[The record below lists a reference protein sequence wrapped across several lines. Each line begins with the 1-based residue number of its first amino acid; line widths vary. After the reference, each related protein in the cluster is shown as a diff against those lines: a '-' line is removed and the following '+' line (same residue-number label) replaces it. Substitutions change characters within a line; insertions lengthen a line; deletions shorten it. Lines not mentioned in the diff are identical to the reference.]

1 MLLFFAN
8 GYIIESKNYREG
20 IMDENL
26 QQVYS
31 GLAAHCNKMKEGK
44 YLMSTGTMTSLLRY
58 ITSQP
63 ALMSCLEKCNY
74 GFRYATELETAMS
87 GGIFK
92 LPLGSK
98 KIVALVTGLLFE
110 MVRGGVNFHNFIK
123 KYYRAATIDM
133 SFDLFVGSVIMPY
146 LMAFRNML
154 NGEAEEDSSAE
165 DDDDKAVGAGV
176 KEQLLPLIMQF
187 TESVAAD
194 NSITDEARED
204 FYVMLEG
211 LYYSL
216 ELSRAKMVKAMFLGL
231 SSVMQDYKD
240 GAAYLRAIKSVLVE
254 YAIV

>member
-1 MLLFFAN
+1 
-8 GYIIESKNYREG
+8 
-20 IMDENL
+20 MDENL

-31 GLAAHCNKMKEGK
+31 GLAARCNKMKEGK

-63 ALMSCLEKCNY
+63 ALMNCLERCNY
-74 GFRYATELETAMS
+74 GFRYATELETATA
-87 GGIFK
+87 GNIFK

-98 KIVALVTGLLFE
+98 KVVALVTGLLFE
-110 MVRGGVNFHNFIK
+110 MVRGTINFHNFIK
-123 KYYRAATIDM
+123 KYYRAATVDM
-133 SFDLFVGSVIMPY
+133 SFDLFVGSVVMPY
-146 LMAFRNML
+146 LMAFRNVL
-154 NGEAEEDSSAE
+154 EGTAEEDSAA
-165 DDDDKAVGAGV
+165 DDDDDTAVGAGV

-187 TESVAAD
+187 TEAVAAD

-231 SSVMQDYKD
+231 SSVMQDYKN
-240 GAAYLRAIKSVLVE
+240 GAAYIRAIRTVLVE

>member
-1 MLLFFAN
+1 MCALFRVGQLLPV
-8 GYIIESKNYREG
+8 S
-20 IMDENL
+20 
-26 QQVYS
+26 S
-31 GLAAHCNKMKEGK
+31 P
-44 YLMSTGTMTSLLRY
+44 S
-58 ITSQP
+58 
-63 ALMSCLEKCNY
+63 
-74 GFRYATELETAMS
+74 
-87 GGIFK
+87 
-92 LPLGSK
+92 
-98 KIVALVTGLLFE
+98 
-110 MVRGGVNFHNFIK
+110 
-123 KYYRAATIDM
+123 
-133 SFDLFVGSVIMPY
+133 
-146 LMAFRNML
+146 
-154 NGEAEEDSSAE
+154 EEDSSAE

-231 SSVMQDYKD
+231 SSVMQDYKN

>member
-1 MLLFFAN
+1 
-8 GYIIESKNYREG
+8 
-20 IMDENL
+20 MDENL

-31 GLAAHCNKMKEGK
+31 GLAARCNKMKEGK

-63 ALMSCLEKCNY
+63 ALMNCLERCNY
-74 GFRYATELETAMS
+74 GFRYATELETATA
-87 GGIFK
+87 GNIFK

-98 KIVALVTGLLFE
+98 KVVALVTGLLFE
-110 MVRGGVNFHNFIK
+110 MVRGTINFHNFIK
-123 KYYRAATIDM
+123 KYYRAATVDM
-133 SFDLFVGSVIMPY
+133 SFDLFVGSVVMPY
-146 LMAFRNML
+146 LMAFRNVL
-154 NGEAEEDSSAE
+154 EGTAEEDSAA
-165 DDDDKAVGAGV
+165 DDDDDTAVGAGV

-187 TESVAAD
+187 TEAVAAD

-231 SSVMQDYKD
+231 SSVMQDYKN
-240 GAAYLRAIKSVLVE
+240 GAAYIRAIRNILTE
-254 YAIV
+254 YAII

>member
-1 MLLFFAN
+1 
-8 GYIIESKNYREG
+8 
-20 IMDENL
+20 MDENL

-31 GLAAHCNKMKEGK
+31 GLAARCNKMKEGK

-63 ALMSCLEKCNY
+63 ALMNCLERCNY
-74 GFRYATELETAMS
+74 GFRYATELETATA
-87 GGIFK
+87 GNIFK

-98 KIVALVTGLLFE
+98 KVVALVTGLLFE
-110 MVRGGVNFHNFIK
+110 MVRGTINFHNFIK
-123 KYYRAATIDM
+123 KYYRAATVDM
-133 SFDLFVGSVIMPY
+133 SFDLFVGSVVMPY
-146 LMAFRNML
+146 LMAFRNVL
-154 NGEAEEDSSAE
+154 EGTAEEDSAA
-165 DDDDKAVGAGV
+165 DDDDDTAVGAGV

-187 TESVAAD
+187 TEAVAAD

-231 SSVMQDYKD
+231 SSVMQDYKN
-240 GAAYLRAIKSVLVE
+240 GAAYIRAIRNILAE
-254 YAIV
+254 YAII

>member
-1 MLLFFAN
+1 
-8 GYIIESKNYREG
+8 
-20 IMDENL
+20 MDENL

-31 GLAAHCNKMKEGK
+31 GLAARCNKMKEGK

-63 ALMSCLEKCNY
+63 ALMNCLERCNY
-74 GFRYATELETAMS
+74 GFRYATEIETATA
-87 GGIFK
+87 GNIFK

-98 KIVALVTGLLFE
+98 KVVALVTGLLFE
-110 MVRGGVNFHNFIK
+110 MVRGTINFHNFIK
-123 KYYRAATIDM
+123 KYYRAATVDM
-133 SFDLFVGSVIMPY
+133 SFDLFVGSVVMPY
-146 LMAFRNML
+146 LMAFRNVL
-154 NGEAEEDSSAE
+154 EGTAEEDSAA
-165 DDDDKAVGAGV
+165 DDDDDTAVGAGV

-187 TESVAAD
+187 TEAVAAD

-231 SSVMQDYKD
+231 SSVMQDYKN
-240 GAAYLRAIKSVLVE
+240 GAAYIRAIRTVLQE
-254 YAIV
+254 YAII

>member
-1 MLLFFAN
+1 
-8 GYIIESKNYREG
+8 
-20 IMDENL
+20 MDENL

-31 GLAAHCNKMKEGK
+31 GLAARCNKMKEGK

-63 ALMSCLEKCNY
+63 ALMNCLERCNY
-74 GFRYATELETAMS
+74 GFRYATELETATA
-87 GGIFK
+87 GNIFK

-98 KIVALVTGLLFE
+98 KVVALVTGLLFE
-110 MVRGGVNFHNFIK
+110 MVRGTINFHNFIK
-123 KYYRAATIDM
+123 KYYRAATVDM
-133 SFDLFVGSVIMPY
+133 SFDLFVGSVVMPY
-146 LMAFRNML
+146 LMAFRNVL
-154 NGEAEEDSSAE
+154 EGTAEEDSAT
-165 DDDDKAVGAGV
+165 DDDDDTAVGAGV

-187 TESVAAD
+187 TEAVAAD

-231 SSVMQDYKD
+231 SSVMQDYKN
-240 GAAYLRAIKSVLVE
+240 GAAYIRAIRTVLQE
-254 YAIV
+254 YAII

>member
-1 MLLFFAN
+1 
-8 GYIIESKNYREG
+8 
-20 IMDENL
+20 MDENL

-31 GLAAHCNKMKEGK
+31 GLAARCNKMKEGK

-63 ALMSCLEKCNY
+63 ALMNCLERCNY
-74 GFRYATELETAMS
+74 GFRYATELEAATA
-87 GGIFK
+87 GNIFK

-98 KIVALVTGLLFE
+98 KVVALVTGLLFE
-110 MVRGGVNFHNFIK
+110 MVRGTINFHNFIK
-123 KYYRAATIDM
+123 KYYRAATVDM
-133 SFDLFVGSVIMPY
+133 SFDLFVGSVVMPY
-146 LMAFRNML
+146 LMAFRNVL
-154 NGEAEEDSSAE
+154 EGTAEEDSAA
-165 DDDDKAVGAGV
+165 DDDDDTAVGAGV

-187 TESVAAD
+187 TEAVAAD

-231 SSVMQDYKD
+231 SSVMQDYKN
-240 GAAYLRAIKSVLVE
+240 GAAYIRAIRTVLQE
-254 YAIV
+254 YAII

>member
-1 MLLFFAN
+1 
-8 GYIIESKNYREG
+8 
-20 IMDENL
+20 MDENL

-31 GLAAHCNKMKEGK
+31 GLAARCNKMKEGK

-63 ALMSCLEKCNY
+63 ALMNCLERCNY
-74 GFRYATELETAMS
+74 GFRYATELETATA
-87 GGIFK
+87 GNIFK

-98 KIVALVTGLLFE
+98 KVVALVTGLLFE
-110 MVRGGVNFHNFIK
+110 MVRGTINFHNFIK
-123 KYYRAATIDM
+123 KYYRAATVDM
-133 SFDLFVGSVIMPY
+133 SFDLFVGSVVMPY
-146 LMAFRNML
+146 LMAFRNAL
-154 NGEAEEDSSAE
+154 EGTAEEDSAA
-165 DDDDKAVGAGV
+165 DDDDDTAVGAGV

-187 TESVAAD
+187 TEAVAAD

-231 SSVMQDYKD
+231 SSVMQDYKN
-240 GAAYLRAIKSVLVE
+240 GAAYIRAIRNILTE
-254 YAIV
+254 YAII